1 MNCGLSNLDALKRE
15 LLPSGL
21 RSGRTFDETIIA
33 LGQGMAGIFDT
44 ETNRLLA
51 RQVDATASWSADR
64 DHVYVPRYPIESVS
78 RVEVSEDGS
87 TWETVSGEPV
97 LWDATTGLVR
107 FGGTVGG
114 YDERVRVTWT
124 GGYWFST
131 VEPDEEGYPETAPDG
146 ATALPA
152 ALRYAFFVA
161 CRAAWQALDKTG
173 ADVLRTGSSSQFVT
187 GSLSGLEL
195 PPLVRV
201 TLQAYRRYVLS

>member
-1 MNCGLSNLDALKRE
+1 MHCGLSNLDDLKRE

-21 RSGRTFDETIIA
+21 RSGRTFDAAIIA
-33 LGQGMAGIFDT
+33 VGQGMAGIFDGR
-44 ETNRLLA
+44 TNRLLA
-51 RQVDATASWSADR
+51 READATATWSADR

-124 GGYWFST
+124 GGYWFGAL
-131 VEPDEEGYPETAPDG
+131 EPDEEGYPEMIPTG
-146 ATALPA
+146 ATALPPE
-152 ALRYAFFVA
+152 LRSAFFLA
-161 CRAAWQALDKTG
+161 CRAVWQALDKTG
-173 ADVLRTGSSSQFVT
+173 ADVLRTGSSSQFVS

-195 PPLVRV
+195 PPLVEQ
-201 TLQAYRRYVLS
+201 TLLRYRRYVLS